1 MAGDNYCTS
10 VWDAASLRLKNPASS
25 GVLYVLQVIFAV
37 LIRGAIT
44 ALTVLIIYLMVQN
57 IGYYKTNIQ
66 DSSLLLVVVGLLS
79 FAVSCFFMGV
89 LSDSMEGI
97 FMTYLMDI
105 DAGADDGKC
114 PPELRDF
121 IDEAQRE
128 QHMK

>member
-1 MAGDNYCTS
+1 
-10 VWDAASLRLKNPASS
+10 
-25 GVLYVLQVIFAV
+25 
-37 LIRGAIT
+37 
-44 ALTVLIIYLMVQN
+44 MVQN

-128 QHMK
+128 QHMKWFYAKFIPMSSFINYELGSII